1 MFKRIQKSNA
11 KMTLK
16 IIFILME
23 IGLSFGGDE
32 QLSQTLIPKLETYKW
47 HEQMCSLLGGHIGSE
62 NEIVDYFSKNR

>member
-1 MFKRIQKSNA
+1 
-11 KMTLK
+11 
-16 IIFILME
+16 ME
-23 IGLSFGGDE
+23 IGLSFGEDE